1 MLGLRILFALL
12 IAGLSL
18 PAQEDGP
25 PAGGG
30 GGRRGGGQRNIRE
43 FLGLGAAPDP
53 AAAAKGAPVYK
64 TNCGGCHG
72 QDGRGAQA
80 PSLVRSEVILH
91 DEKDET
97 IGPVIK
103 QGRPASGMPGF
114 PNLSVEEI
122 HNISQYLKMQVE
134 LAANRGTYGQSYG
147 ALRNQVTG
155 DAKKGQAFFESN
167 CTSCHSSTGDLSKIG
182 AKFPQAGT
190 MTNRILWPAPQGP
203 QKVTVT
209 PTGGTPVAGVVSR
222 MDDFEIS
229 IYDAS
234 GTYHYWPRN
243 KVKVEIEDKLEG
255 HRALLPKY
263 ADSDIHNITAYLV
276 TLK

>member
-1 MLGLRILFALL
+1 MVLAGTGLY
-12 IAGLSL
+12 G
-18 PAQEDGP
+18 QEEGP
-25 PAGGG
+25 PAGGPG
-30 GGRRGGGQRNIRE
+30 AGGRRGGRNIRE

-53 AAAAKGAPVYK
+53 AAAAKGAPIYK

-80 PSLVRSEVILH
+80 PSLVRSAVVLH

-97 IGPVIK
+97 IGPIIK
-103 QGRPASGMPGF
+103 EGRPANGMPGF
-114 PNLSVEEI
+114 PSLSTDDI

-155 DAKKGQAFFESN
+155 DAKKGQAFFEAN
-167 CTSCHSSTGDLSKIG
+167 CTSCHSATGDLSKIG

-190 MTNRILWPAPQGP
+190 MTNRILWPTTPGP
-203 QKVTVT
+203 QKVSVT
-209 PTGGTPVAGVVSR
+209 PISGGGAAITGIVSK

-229 IYDAS
+229 LYDAT
-234 GTYHYWPRN
+234 GKYHYWPLRA
-243 KVKVEIEDKLEG
+243 VKVEIEDKLGG

-263 ADSDIHNITAYLV
+263 ADADIHNITAYLI